1 MSARLSCFVLICGL
15 ALLGPV
21 GCTLLPVHRSTAPV
35 HFAQAPSPHGEN
47 GFPNWPLPPD
57 EAADH
62 ILLKASWE
70 IRAEEGAGGGTTGAE
85 ELKVHFSKDDVTL
98 AVKWKEMPPGK
109 VDGINNAPRKE
120 LAAYSVQLLF
130 LAPED
135 YVVPTSGAHCLSLDD
150 YRAHHPKAKA
160 TLEGTKCVL
169 GVASVWMKD
178 LTLPDVLFDDA
189 RFRADASYAYFMAN
203 LNLLTYLIKHH
214 DGREGNFL
222 VAKDERRRQVFAVDN
237 GVSFGGLF
245 YNWFVAN
252 WNSIRV
258 PALRKESVDKL
269 RQLERR
275 DLDGLGVVAQLER
288 RDLDGL
294 GVVAQLDLDE
304 RGIYQNAKL
313 GENLD
318 PKKGVRIQGSV
329 VQLGLTESEI
339 DDVYQRIQD
348 LIRDVDAGKLQTF

>member
-1 MSARLSCFVLICGL
+1 MVARLLSMGKTKRRL
-15 ALLGPV
+15 ALINKKKHLTRQIAACYLPVGADLGPPRI
-21 GCTLLPVHRSTAPV
+21 GMDEAATEWYRDYLKEDEDA
-35 HFAQAPSPHGEN
+35 
-47 GFPNWPLPPD
+47 WPLPPD
-57 EAADH
+57 ETVPH
-62 ILLKASWE
+62 LLEASWE
-70 IRAEEGAGGGTTGAE
+70 IRAEKGLAAGTTGAE
-85 ELKVHFSKDDVTL
+85 EITVHFSKDDVTV

-109 VDGINNAPRKE
+109 LDGTNNAPRKE
-120 LAAYSVQLLF
+120 LAAYAIQPLF

-135 YVVPTSGAHCLSLDD
+135 YVVPTSAAHCMPLDD
-150 YRAHHPKAKA
+150 YRAHHPEATA
-160 TLEGTKCVL
+160 TLEGTSCVL

-178 LTLPDVLFDDA
+178 VTVPDVLFDDA
-189 RFRADASYAYFMAN
+189 RFRADANYAYFMAN
-203 LNLLTYLIKHH
+203 LNLLTYLVAHH

-222 VAKDERRRQVFAVDN
+222 VSKDERRRHVFAVDN

-275 DLDGLGVVAQLER
+275 DLDGLGVVAQLE
-288 RDLDGL
+288 
-294 GVVAQLDLDE
+294 LDE
-304 RGIYQNAKL
+304 RGVYQNAKL
-313 GENLD
+313 GENLH

-339 DDVYQRIQD
+339 DDVYQRIED

>member
-1 MSARLSCFVLICGL
+1 
-15 ALLGPV
+15 
-21 GCTLLPVHRSTAPV
+21 V
-35 HFAQAPSPHGEN
+35 HFAQAPSPHGEDR
-47 GFPNWPLPPD
+47 FPNWPLPPD
-57 EAADH
+57 EAAS
-62 ILLKASWE
+62 LMLEAPGE
-70 IRAEEGAGGGTTGAE
+70 IGSEEGAGGGTTGAE
-85 ELKVHFSKDDVTL
+85 ELKVDFFKDDVTL

-109 VDGINNAPRKE
+109 LDGINNAPRKE
-120 LAAYSVQLLF
+120 LAAYAVQPLF
-130 LAPED
+130 LTPED
-135 YVVPTSGAHCLSLDD
+135 YVVPTSAAHCMPLDD
-150 YRAHHPKAKA
+150 YRAHHPEATA
-160 TLEGTKCVL
+160 TLEGTSCVL
-169 GVASVWMKD
+169 GLGSVWMKD
-178 LTLPDVLFDDA
+178 VTLPDVLFDDA
-189 RFRADASYAYFMAN
+189 HFRADANYAYFMAN

-252 WNSIRV
+252 WNCIRV
-258 PALRKESVDKL
+258 PALRKESVEKL

-275 DLDGLGVVAQLER
+275 DLDGLGVVAQLE
-288 RDLDGL
+288 
-294 GVVAQLDLDE
+294 LDE

-318 PKKGVRIQGSV
+318 PKKGVRIQGSG

-339 DDVYQRIQD
+339 DDVYQRIGD